1 MNRGFDYNGT
11 VVSQSKPVRQLKT
24 AKKVLMIDSAD
35 RDTTKYYTN
44 GEFTV
49 YLPRVYENVVSVR
62 LMAAEFPPLVT
73 QTNSPVNA
81 FGAQRVDYSAIG
93 NNLSATTGYAARPVA
108 AADNQF
114 YFLIDIEG
122 LNKTDETTVGGN
134 RSTFPD
140 RFFAKIPVPYNAT
153 IVQYNDHSGQENIA
167 KFRPAIGK
175 LDRLHIRTRLHNQ
188 QNNSGFI
195 YWTTTGT
202 NAGATAGN
210 QKGAEFSLS
219 LEIEYLEN
227 SFDEFSSFETRVSER
242 A

>member
-11 VVSQSKPVRQLKT
+11 VVSQSKPVKQLKT

-44 GEFTV
+44 GDFTV
-49 YLPRVYENVVSVR
+49 YLPRVYENVVSIR
-62 LMAAEFPPLVT
+62 LMAAEFPPFVT
-73 QTNSPVNA
+73 QVTSPASV
-81 FGAQRVDYSAIG
+81 GARLTTYSAIG
-93 NNLSATTGYAARPVA
+93 NNLSALTGYTSGTDGAISDR
-108 AADNQF
+108 NY
-114 YFLIDIEG
+114 YFLVDIEG

-140 RFFAKIPVPYNAT
+140 GFFAKIPAVLNGSF
-153 IVQYNDHSGQENIA
+153 IEYNDHSAQENIA
-167 KFRPAIGK
+167 EFKPALGK
-175 LDRLHIRTRLHNQ
+175 LDRLHIRTRLHSQ
-188 QNNSGFI
+188 QDRSGFI
-195 YWTTTGT
+195 YWTTDSAVPSGS
-202 NAGATAGN
+202 N

-227 SFDEFSSFETRVSER
+227 SFDDFSSFETRVSDR

>member
-44 GEFTV
+44 GDFTV

-62 LMAAEFPPLVT
+62 LMAAEFPPIVS
-73 QTNSPVNA
+73 QVASPA
-81 FGAQRVDYSAIG
+81 SAGARLTTYAAIG
-93 NNLSATTGYAARPVA
+93 NNLSATTGYSSSGNIPA
-108 AADNQF
+108 NTY
-114 YFLIDIEG
+114 YFLLDIEG

-140 RFFAKIPVPYNAT
+140 GFFAKIPALINGT
-153 IVQYNDHSGQENIA
+153 FIEYNDHSAQENIA
-167 KFRPAIGK
+167 EFKPALGK
-175 LDRLHIRTRLHNQ
+175 LDRLHIRTRLHSQ
-188 QNNSGFI
+188 QDRSGFI
-195 YWTTTGT
+195 YWTTNSATPNGT
-202 NAGATAGN
+202 N

-227 SFDEFSSFETRVSER
+227 SFDDFSSFETRVSER